1 MVSRQTPYQA
11 AVEYINMGLAVFP
24 VVYKGKTPLTK
35 NGCKDATTDA
45 AVVKGWWQKWPNAN
59 IGIATGAKSNGLLV
73 IDLDVDDNRGI
84 DGYQTLRDWEKKH
97 GHLPETIQSITGGGG
112 YHLLYR
118 GAQRVGNR
126 AKVLEG
132 IDVRGEGGISLRH
145 RLSIPMA
152 CPTNGNKAQMSTPL
166 RRPMSWSI
174 S

>member
-73 IDLDVDDNRGI
+73 I
-84 DGYQTLRDWEKKH
+84 
-97 GHLPETIQSITGGGG
+97 
-112 YHLLYR
+112 
-118 GAQRVGNR
+118 
-126 AKVLEG
+126 
-132 IDVRGEGGISLRH
+132 
-145 RLSIPMA
+145 
-152 CPTNGNKAQMSTPL
+152 
-166 RRPMSWSI
+166 
-174 S
+174 